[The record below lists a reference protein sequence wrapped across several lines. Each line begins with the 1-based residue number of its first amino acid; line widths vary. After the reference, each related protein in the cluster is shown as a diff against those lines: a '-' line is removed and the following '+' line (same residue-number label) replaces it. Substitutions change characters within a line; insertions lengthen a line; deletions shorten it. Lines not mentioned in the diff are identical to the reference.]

1 MHLLIATPDHFEKLM
16 ESHSAFEQTYHL
28 KVMEGYLAF
37 PEVLPIFRTWLLE
50 NPKKL
55 HKWWAYLVLD
65 APKAALIGSVGYR
78 GVPQDGVVEVG
89 CSIATA
95 LHGQGLATKAV
106 KKLIQKAF
114 RHKNVQKV
122 IAHTLPDNKASIGV
136 LKNCGMQ
143 YMGEVIDPEDG
154 LVWKWEI
161 SKSKN

>member
-1 MHLLIATPDHFEKLM
+1 MHLILATSDHFEKLM
-16 ESHSAFEQTYHL
+16 ESHAAFEQTYHL

-37 PEVLPIFRTWLLE
+37 PEVLPIFRDWLVE

-65 APKAALIGSVGYR
+65 DKKEALIGSVGYR
-78 GVPQDGVVEVG
+78 GAPQNGVVEIG

-95 LHGQGLATKAV
+95 FQRQGLATKTA

-114 RHKNVQKV
+114 RHKNVHKV
-122 IAHTLPDNKASIGV
+122 IAHTLPDNKASIHV

-143 YMGEVIDPEDG
+143 YVCEVIDPEDG

-161 SKSKN
+161 SKLKN